1 MTALAPPWASSPS
14 QKTTTRATT
23 LALLSPSSDQ
33 TDTTSQVLDG
43 SEPDDPKAALVAA
56 SFESAEQEGLVDDAH
71 YVDRFGGVGR
81 LYSNP
86 DLSADTVLSRLRQ
99 AVVVVVGLGGV
110 GSWTAEALCRSGI
123 GHLVLIDLDDICIS
137 NTNRQLHATTSAIGQ
152 FKTDAMKARLL
163 DIHPGC
169 QITLVHD
176 FVSEENVQAILTG
189 IGRPITAL
197 VDAIDESEAK
207 AAILAACTDLG
218 IPAVTCGATAGQ
230 RNAQHILRGD
240 LTEVDGDR
248 LLSNSRR
255 LMRKKHGFPAG
266 LSMAQK
272 RATKRRVRKWK
283 IPCVYTLEPPPP
295 KATQAEDTSSF
306 RLCDGSLGT
315 ACFVT
320 GTYGFALASLCVDMI
335 ALDELVPPRR

>member
-1 MTALAPPWASSPS
+1 M
-14 QKTTTRATT
+14 
-23 LALLSPSSDQ
+23 
-33 TDTTSQVLDG
+33 
-43 SEPDDPKAALVAA
+43 
-56 SFESAEQEGLVDDAH
+56 
-71 YVDRFGGVGR
+71 
-81 LYSNP
+81 
-86 DLSADTVLSRLRQ
+86 
-99 AVVVVVGLGGV
+99 
-110 GSWTAEALCRSGI
+110 
-123 GHLVLIDLDDICIS
+123 IDLDDICIS

-176 FVSEENVQAILTG
+176 FVSEENVQAILMG

-197 VDAIDESEAK
+197 VVAIDESEAK

-295 KATQAEDTSSF
+295 KATQTEDTSSF